1 MQKKERGITSVSY
14 THLVGKYIQEML
26 LGQKS
31 AKQVLESID
40 NDRQKMFAATG
51 Q

>member
-1 MQKKERGITSVSY
+1 MEYGVLYWDNTA
-14 THLVGKYIQEML
+14 VGKYIQEML